1 MDELQSSFESILQNL
16 HIILYQRESQVCPR
30 SVECLQEVKYFRNQ
44 THVRRNQTHVRTTNI
59 LRRDLCSL
67 TWIVCAGLKIP
78 MSADQGWI
86 HGVGVGVGV
95 TSEC

>member
-16 HIILYQRESQVCPR
+16 HIILEQRESQVCPT
-30 SVECLQEVKYFRNQ
+30 SVECLQEVKYF
-44 THVRRNQTHVRTTNI
+44 RNQTHVRTTNI

-95 TSEC
+95 GVTSEC